1 MVLNL
6 LFHHITPV
14 LHRLHWLPLPIAQRI
29 SFKIAT
35 IAFKVLNNSQP
46 SYLLDLL
53 HPYKPFRSLRS
64 SDKSLLVI
72 PRSKTAAF
80 SRAFSYS
87 APTLWNSLPLHIRS
101 ATSLAKFR
109 SLLKTHLY
117 PP

>member
-46 SYLLDLL
+46 SYILDLL

-80 SRAFSYS
+80 SRAFSRS
-87 APTLWNSLPLHIRS
+87 TPTLWNPLYIRS

-109 SLLKTHLY
+109 FLLKTH
-117 PP
+117 